1 MKPPPA
7 PLKRLAV
14 ACPTTGG
21 KPLKLRR
28 PLPFMIAHK
37 SNPLANVTAPNAD
50 IETQSVQIV
59 DETQKAF
66 RAEEKRQ
73 LEQLTAMNIDIPP
86 ISFFRVLV
94 FNSPEQGQAFAEAVG
109 QAPTQQYMD
118 GRVVCDALN
127 IAIPADT
134 WNPKPSLSKPNKRLQ
149 ALAMPLPKRG

>member
-1 MKPPPA
+1 MKPPEPI
-7 PLKRLAV
+7 KRLTVSPLAS
-14 ACPTTGG
+14 GG
-21 KPLKLRR
+21 KTRIMRR
-28 PLPFMIAHK
+28 PLPFMVAY
-37 SNPLANVTAPNAD
+37 SGNPLANVTAPNTD
-50 IETQSVQIV
+50 IEVQSTQIV

-118 GRVVCDALN
+118 GRVVCDTLN

-149 ALAMPLPKRG
+149 ALAVPLPTRRD